1 MVLRSK
7 VPACIVVMLLAGV
20 SSFAADVSVRPYE
33 AQPAMEPA
41 LAAIRLKNF
50 QNAVRLLEPLAAQG
64 NANAQYLLASLYR
77 AGLGIAADVTRE
89 RSLLLAAAEQKHAS
103 AAYSLALSLQRE
115 EPRDLQGARRWLEA
129 AAQGGHEIAA
139 RSLKRGGLPLEFLPA
154 ADLKEPSARLAA
166 FWSAAEDDDATLVAL
181 LASPDLVRTTNEFGR
196 DALMRAAEAGA
207 GNAVQELLRQKA
219 DARHADR
226 FGTTALMLAAAS
238 ESSAALSA
246 LIKAGADVDA
256 QDKVGNTPLMHA
268 ARTERVE
275 NIRVLLTAMAAT
287 SKLNARNAEGWTA
300 LDWAIRGKSVPAI
313 QVLRAAG
320 ITATVAKRE
329 ASTPSIPLRR
339 AAKSDL
345 YAGWTDLGVGA
356 TRPATGILNSLIAA
370 PRTEP
375 WTAKEVRTALGNA
388 VTTGNVNAAEK
399 LLPLVRSL
407 GPTASSIDPQW
418 FDWAIRHGDL
428 KMVQLL
434 LPAMPRNA
442 PANVVESP
450 VLAATRAQQ
459 VEIVTALV
467 EAGFDVNAT
476 DKLGRDALMIAT
488 RANQLPLVDFLLRH
502 RADPSHVDGEG
513 RSALWYAAQTGFI
526 EAARL
531 LIRPESRAQEDKQ
544 GISPLVAAASEG
556 QAEIVALLLANGVG
570 ANAARNGISPLL
582 MAAANGHTATVQRLL
597 AGGAT
602 ANATGAFGNTALIVA
617 TRNGHAPIVK
627 LLLAAGAN
635 RQLRNSDGNSATDIA
650 DALGNAELE
659 TLLKAG

>member
-1 MVLRSK
+1 MALRNTAVGCVL
-7 VPACIVVMLLAGV
+7 LLLGSA
-20 SSFAADVSVRPYE
+20 SAFAADVAVRPYV
-33 AQPAMEPA
+33 AQPTMEPA
-41 LAAIRLKNF
+41 FAAIRQKNF
-50 QNAVRLLEPLAAQG
+50 QSAVRLLEPLAAQG

-77 AGLGIAADVTRE
+77 AGLGVETDVTRE
-89 RSLLLAAAEQKHAS
+89 RSLLLAAAEQRHAN

-115 EPRDLQGARRWLEA
+115 EPRDLQGSRRWLEA
-129 AAQGGHEIAA
+129 AAQAGHEIAG
-139 RSLKRGGLPLEFLPA
+139 RSMKRGGLPLEFLPA
-154 ADLKEPSARLAA
+154 SDLKEPSDRLAA
-166 FWSAAEDDDATLVAL
+166 FWSAAEGDDVSLLAL
-181 LASPDLVRTTNEFGR
+181 LASPDLVAATNEFSR

-207 GNAVQELLRQKA
+207 GDAVQELLRQRANAK
-219 DARHADR
+219 RADR

-238 ESSAALSA
+238 GSGLSLSA

-256 QDKVGNTPLMHA
+256 QDKVGNTALMHA

-275 NIRVLLTAMAAT
+275 NIRTLLTAMAD
-287 SKLNARNAEGWTA
+287 SGKLNARNFQGWTA
-300 LDWAIRGKSVPAI
+300 LDWAIRGKSVPAV
-313 QVLRAAG
+313 QALRAAG
-320 ITATVAKRE
+320 ITATIAKRE

-339 AAKSDL
+339 AAKADL

-356 TRPATGILNSLIAA
+356 TRPATGILTSLISA

-375 WTAKEVRTALGNA
+375 WTAKELRTAFGNA

-399 LLPLVRSL
+399 LLPLLRGL
-407 GPTASSIDPQW
+407 APPASSFDPQW
-418 FDWAIRHGDL
+418 FDWAIRHGDI

-434 LPAMPRNA
+434 LPAVPRTS
-442 PANVVESP
+442 PANGVESP
-450 VLAATRAQQ
+450 ILAATRAQHS
-459 VEIVTALV
+459 EILAVLI
-467 EAGFDVNAT
+467 EAGFDVSAT
-476 DKLGRDALMIAT
+476 DEMGRDALMIAT
-488 RANQLPLVDFLLRH
+488 RANQLPLVDLLLQH
-502 RADPSHVDGEG
+502 RGDPSHVDGEG

-531 LIRPESRAQEDKQ
+531 LIRPENQNQEDKL

-556 QAEIVALLLANGVG
+556 QTEIVALLLGNGVG
-570 ANAARNGISPLL
+570 ANAGRSGVSPLL

-617 TRNGHAPIVK
+617 TRNGHAPIVR

-659 TLLKAG
+659 ALLKAG